1 LALHVEDNECACSV
15 LRSEGFEIFSQ
26 SDISR

>member
-1 LALHVEDNECACSV
+1 VEDNECAISV
-15 LRSEGFEIFSQ
+15 LNQHGFQILGQ